1 MYTDAE
7 YQAMA
12 IVAIRNYLNCDF
24 TDEEITIKY
33 PIAITRF
40 IANSKVLINKPIGI
54 SSMSENG
61 ASISY
66 KNNAE
71 FANITD
77 DVKALLPRP
86 FLRIK

>member
-1 MYTDAE
+1 MTDAE

-33 PIAITRF
+33 PIAIMRF
-40 IANSKVLINKPIGI
+40 IANNKVLIDKPIGI

-66 KNNAE
+66 KNNTE
-71 FANITD
+71 FGIITD

-86 FLRIK
+86 FCKIK